1 MRHPLTRLG
10 PVLWAVCACLLL
22 LPNLTAADPS
32 FAVDFDG
39 DGQPDTVWLDQRRP
53 SVIRV
58 WLSASGATQV
68 LRSRRPLQNVTATD
82 LDGDRRP
89 ELIASD
95 SQARLHVWTPR
106 AKGFRRFHHARL
118 VLPKG
123 LNAPKGHR
131 VDGRNREPEE
141 VFTGGAFAPPELT
154 RTLPLVPPDHRAVAS
169 ASHDSPV
176 CPVSAS
182 FAPFS
187 PRPPP
192 TRSLLAACLSPT
204 LIVSR
209 LL

>member
-22 LPNLTAADPS
+22 LPNVTAAEPS
-32 FAVDFDG
+32 LAVDFDG

-58 WLSASGATQV
+58 WLSASGTTEV

-82 LDGDRRP
+82 LDGDRSP

-95 SQARLHVWTPR
+95 SQARLHVWTPN
-106 AKGFRRFHHARL
+106 AKGFRRFRHSRL

-123 LNAPKGHR
+123 LNAPGHR

-141 VFTGGAFAPPELT
+141 AFTGGAFAPPELT
-154 RTLPLVPPDHRAVAS
+154 RTSPLVAPDHRAAAC
-169 ASHDSPV
+169 ASHDAPVRPASPSV
-176 CPVSAS
+176 N
-182 FAPFS
+182 PFS

-192 TRSLLAACLSPT
+192 ARSLVVTCPSPV
-204 LIVSR
+204 LIFSR